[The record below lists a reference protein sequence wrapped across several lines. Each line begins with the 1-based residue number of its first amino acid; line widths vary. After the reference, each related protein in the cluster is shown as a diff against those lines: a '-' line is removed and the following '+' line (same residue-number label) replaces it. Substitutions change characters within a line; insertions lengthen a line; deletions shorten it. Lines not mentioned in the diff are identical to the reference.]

1 MQPDKFP
8 ITPSGYKKLETELQ
22 HLKVVERPAVINA
35 IAEARAHGDLSEN
48 AEYTAAR
55 EKQGFIEAKILDLEN
70 QISRAMVIDISDF
83 KGTQVKFGARV
94 TLLDEES
101 EAEIVYTLVGN
112 YEANLNEGRI
122 SIDSPLAKALIG
134 KNKGDNI
141 EVTTPRGTKYY
152 EIILVEYV

>member
-8 ITPSGYKKLETELQ
+8 ITPSGYKKLEAELQ

-70 QISRAMVIDISDF
+70 QISRAMVIDMSDF

-94 TLLDEES
+94 TLFDEES

-112 YEANLNEGRI
+112 YEANLNEGCI

-152 EIILVEYV
+152 EIISVEYA

>member
-8 ITPSGYKKLETELQ
+8 ITPSGYKKLEAELQ

-55 EKQGFIEAKILDLEN
+55 EKQCFIEAKILDLEN
-70 QISRAMVIDISDF
+70 QISRAMVIDMSDF

-94 TLLDEES
+94 TLLDEEN

-152 EIILVEYV
+152 EIVSVEYV

>member
-8 ITPSGYKKLETELQ
+8 ITPSGYKKLEAELQ

-48 AEYTAAR
+48 SEYTAAR

-70 QISRAMVIDISDF
+70 QISRAMVIDMSDF

-112 YEANLNEGRI
+112 YEANLNEGCI

-152 EIILVEYV
+152 EIISVEYV

>member
-8 ITPSGYKKLETELQ
+8 ITPSGYKKLEAELQ

-70 QISRAMVIDISDF
+70 QISRAMVIDMSDF

-112 YEANLNEGRI
+112 YEANLNEGCI

-152 EIILVEYV
+152 EIISVEYV

>member
-152 EIILVEYV
+152 EIMLVEYV

>member
-8 ITPSGYKKLETELQ
+8 ITPSGYKKLEAELQ

-70 QISRAMVIDISDF
+70 QISRAMVIDMSDF

>member
-70 QISRAMVIDISDF
+70 QISRAMVIDMSDF